1 MDLSYRKFVRENF
14 DKLKDTIQ
22 VPNNTTNAGEVQS
35 YPLIHFKMP
44 YKDVKLWGQRLSY
57 MIYLI
62 SYIVFTVSYSDKDR
76 GGILNPVLF
85 EGISIHDYKSINEIG
100 YGVARAWLLSKSAL
114 KEVRFPRI
122 TCYI

>member
-1 MDLSYRKFVRENF
+1 MSYRKFVRENF
-14 DKLKDTIQ
+14 DKIKDTIQ
-22 VPNNTTNAGEVQS
+22 VPNNTTNAGEVRS

-44 YKDVKLWGQRLSY
+44 YKDVKLWGQRLSC
-57 MIYLI
+57 
-62 SYIVFTVSYSDKDR
+62 IVFTVSYSDKDR

-85 EGISIHDYKSINEIG
+85 EGISINDYKSINEIG

-122 TCYI
+122 AWTMLHAIFKG